1 MTLYYC
7 RNCPLIR
14 DDCGPWD
21 DEHELFQ
28 SVFPIHK
35 KHDGFQK
42 GQPII
47 KKSIETEFQSA
58 FNSMIGLMLHQLISH
73 EKGFAK
79 SCLISHK
86 PWRETENWSY

>member
-1 MTLYYC
+1 MFSGGMSLE
-7 RNCPLIR
+7 IKF
-14 DDCGPWD
+14 
-21 DEHELFQ
+21 ELA
-28 SVFPIHK
+28 
-35 KHDGFQK
+35 
-42 GQPII
+42 II
-47 KKSIETEFQSA
+47 KKPIETEFQSA